1 MRTIR
6 PFKRF
11 LPFYVSEFVEM
22 KKIYLVSQTYD
33 RHIDH
38 VQEGFRKG
46 MLISDYDDL
55 GLAKQH
61 LSALKKASDPLAAI
75 INLTNEKHLTAFK
88 KVLSIHS
95 EYAVYWAA
103 VKSKQLLE
111 KQVNAHF
118 KDHIRRY
125 ISAHTKWLIARDS
138 GVNPKL
144 QVIFGELFVIL
155 RHRGEELRIKFKD
168 IENS

>member
-1 MRTIR
+1 M
-6 PFKRF
+6 
-11 LPFYVSEFVEM
+11 YVSEFIGM

-33 RHIDH
+33 RHIDDIL
-38 VQEGFRKG
+38 EGSKQG

-61 LSALKKASDPLAAI
+61 LSALKNSNDPLAAI
-75 INLTNEKHLTAFK
+75 INLTNEKHLETFK
-88 KVLSIHS
+88 NILLINSK
-95 EYAVYWAA
+95 YAVYWAA
-103 VKSKQLLE
+103 VQSKHILE

-125 ISAHTKWLIARDS
+125 ISKNTKWLIARDS

-155 RHRGEELRIKFKD
+155 RYRGEELRIKFKD